1 MYNLADAIN
10 EVTEE
15 TGKTTRYGDPQVIAS
30 DLEKYVYGTVAYVQ
44 EELAAKGLEE
54 KTVAVVTYV
63 NEDGTY
69 TVADSLQTADL
80 QSGTGRLER
89 MEEYVMCVSTSLTDR
104 YHTEMEQTETDLISG
119 LQTTSTVKVVTLDE
133 LMQADA
139 IVAFGRS
146 TLRQDLLDSFGDRAY
161 DGIIITSEPDCI
173 YGINMQA
180 VENAMGY
187 AYIIASIYCDELD
200 IDPVEMCA
208 YFYEKFLHITDRES
222 LEQVVRTNFS
232 ETILPQ
238 GVVPTLASDYSAAK
252 VEAKLTRGMNYYLA
266 HKADFQNEEYAYVG
280 IDTWTPDLSSGIG
293 STSAY
298 YSDAVEWAVENGITT
313 GTGDGTT
320 FSPDLACTRAQAVTF
335 LWRAARL
342 PGSQVCQQPIHGC
355 FRRYLLL

>member
-1 MYNLADAIN
+1 
-10 EVTEE
+10 
-15 TGKTTRYGDPQVIAS
+15 
-30 DLEKYVYGTVAYVQ
+30 
-44 EELAAKGLEE
+44 
-54 KTVAVVTYV
+54 
-63 NEDGTY
+63 
-69 TVADSLQTADL
+69 
-80 QSGTGRLER
+80 

-238 GVVPTLASDYSAAK
+238 GVVPTPGKRLQ
-252 VEAKLTRGMNYYLA
+252 RRQGGGQ
-266 HKADFQNEEYAYVG
+266 ADPRHELLPCPQG
-280 IDTWTPDLSSGIG
+280 
-293 STSAY
+293 
-298 YSDAVEWAVENGITT
+298 
-313 GTGDGTT
+313 
-320 FSPDLACTRAQAVTF
+320 
-335 LWRAARL
+335 RL
-342 PGSQVCQQPIHGC
+342 PE
-355 FRRYLLL
+355 